1 MGHATIEW
9 VYVGVVVALLIY
21 VGADA
26 WNIERLLDH
35 APPDA
40 KIVKV
45 TGQQW
50 LWTFEHE
57 DGTKEKP
64 GELHLVKGIPYK
76 FEITSKDVNHE
87 FNVPDYTLLIDAI
100 PGKINTLWVVPDQSG
115 EFLIQC
121 REYCGFSHYQM
132 RAKLIV
138 EEPAGG
144 NATAPAAGGSTTQV
158 ADLTPS
164 LGAQAAAS

>member
-9 VYVGVVVALLIY
+9 VYVGVVIAILCY

-26 WNIERLLDH
+26 WNIERLLEH
-35 APPDA
+35 APEDA
-40 KIVKV
+40 QVIKV

-57 DGTKEKP
+57 DGTKEVS
-64 GELHLVKGIPYK
+64 ELHLVKGQPYRFEVTSLDVIHAFNIPD
-76 FEITSKDVNHE
+76 FTTMMDAVPGRVNT
-87 FNVPDYTLLIDAI
+87 VWL
-100 PGKINTLWVVPDQSG
+100 VPDQSG
-115 EFLIQC
+115 EYLIQC

-138 EEPAGG
+138 EEPGEEG
-144 NATAPAAGGSTTQV
+144 VQVTNATA
-158 ADLTPS
+158 DLTQS
-164 LGAQAAAS
+164 KGATAVAS

>member
-9 VYVGVVVALLIY
+9 VYVGVVIAILVY

-35 APPDA
+35 APADA
-40 KIVKV
+40 QVVKV

-57 DGTKEKP
+57 DGTREIS
-64 GELHLVKGIPYK
+64 ELHLVKGQPYK
-76 FEITSKDVNHE
+76 FEVTSLDVIHA
-87 FNVPDYTLLIDAI
+87 FNIPDFTTMMDAVPGRVNVVWL
-100 PGKINTLWVVPDQSG
+100 VPDQSG
-115 EFLIQC
+115 EYLIQC

-138 EEPAGG
+138 EEPSEGG
-144 NATAPAAGGSTTQV
+144 AEVTNATA
-158 ADLTPS
+158 DLTQS
-164 LGAQAAAS
+164 KGATAVAS